1 MLELHP
7 ERVIYWPAQ
16 KILLVADL
24 HLGKAEAFQKM
35 GVGVPSGHNAED
47 LVRLESLV
55 VELGAKRVLILGD
68 LFHAKISRDLV
79 TTFREWA
86 DSLQAEIELVTG
98 NHDRYVTS
106 ELKEFPLVVHDK
118 LLKISPFRLTHEPHK
133 GLKGYNIC
141 GHVHPQVRIS
151 AGHDSLRLPCFV
163 MDKEQLILPSF
174 GSFTGGFK
182 MDFREGRTFYAVAD
196 GELVEV

>member
-7 ERVIYWPAQ
+7 EKVIYWPAR
-16 KILLVADL
+16 KALLVADL

-35 GVGVPSGHNAED
+35 GVGVPSGHNVED

-55 VELGAKRVLILGD
+55 VELGAKRVMILGD
-68 LFHAKISRDLV
+68 LFHAKISDHLIK
-79 TTFREWA
+79 TFETWA

-98 NHDRYVTS
+98 NHDRYVS
-106 ELKEFPLVVHDK
+106 AELNGFPLVIHDQS
-118 LLKISPFRLTHEPHK
+118 LTMSPFRFTHEPHK

-163 MDKEQLILPSF
+163 MDSEQLILPSF

-182 MDFREGRTFYAVAD
+182 MDFQEGRTFYAVAD